1 VGLVAVV
8 AFAVLGGT
16 SFAGEAAKKPK
27 PAKAQYGQYNNAART
42 AGPKV
47 TLCHKGKVTIRVG
60 APAVK
65 AHTAHGDEVGACAT
79 TSAASMSKAKKGKK
93 AGDTTTEATTSA
105 GSGPGNGKAKGK
117 HK

>member
-1 VGLVAVV
+1 VAVV

-27 PAKAQYGQYNNAART
+27 PAKAQYGQYNNAS
-42 AGPKV
+42 KV

-65 AHTAHGDEVGACAT
+65 AHQAHGDEVGACAT
-79 TSAASMSKAKKGKK
+79 TSSSSSASKAKKGKK
-93 AGDTTTEATTSA
+93 ADGAGTESTTSA
-105 GSGPGNGKAKGK
+105 TSSPGQGNGKAKGK
-117 HK
+117 NK